1 MDTGYQGWWTMPH
14 NDALP
19 AIPTAKE
26 SAAQSASGAPSAAV
40 AAVPKS
46 LIDELED
53 AIAHTD
59 LRHRA
64 TVMRRLT
71 DLFIMNGAGFSE
83 EHIAMFD
90 EVMSRLVAAIDSSAR
105 AEFGDLIAKN
115 PNAPAKTSR
124 ILALDDE
131 IKVAGPILSHSKAL
145 DEATLIEGAKTKSQD
160 HLYAISLRDTIGE
173 AVTDVLLERGDTEVV
188 RSTAKNPGA
197 KFSEFGHTTLVTRS
211 KEDGELALRVWARS
225 DIPRQH
231 LLSLFAAASE
241 DVQKQ
246 LESADRQKVQL
257 YRYLVAQA
265 KSQIQTK
272 MRENS
277 PSYALALP
285 YVEALYRSGDL
296 NGESLAA
303 FARAGK
309 FDEVTVAL
317 SLLCDLPVGHIER
330 AVVHHRADHLMV
342 LAKAIGLSWDTTRAI
357 LQMRGPAKSVSTAE
371 LEANGLSFA
380 KLQQKTA
387 VSAMHFY
394 RLRARAEAQLETV

>member
-1 MDTGYQGWWTMPH
+1 MPLR
-14 NDALP
+14 DAPP

-26 SAAQSASGAPSAAV
+26 SAAHSASGTQSAAI
-40 AAVPKS
+40 AAAPQS

-71 DLFIMNGAGFSE
+71 DLFIMNGVGFSE
-83 EHIAMFD
+83 DHIAMFD

-131 IKVAGPILSHSKAL
+131 IKVAGPILSHSKVL

-160 HLYAISLRDTIGE
+160 HLYAISLRDSIGE

-211 KEDGELALRVWARS
+211 KADGELALRVWARS

-246 LESADRQKVQL
+246 LESADRQKVHL

-265 KSQIQTK
+265 KTQIQTK

-277 PSYALALP
+277 PSYAAALP
-285 YVEALYRSGDL
+285 YVEALHRSGSL
-296 NGESLAA
+296 NGESLAT

-342 LAKAIGLSWDTTRAI
+342 LAKAIGLTWETTRAI
-357 LQMRGPAKSVSTAE
+357 LQMRGPAKSVSAAE
-371 LEANGLSFA
+371 LEASGLSFA
-380 KLQQKTA
+380 KLQRKTA

-394 RLRARAEAQLETV
+394 RLRARAEVQLETV

>member
-1 MDTGYQGWWTMPH
+1 MPH
-14 NDALP
+14 RDAPP
-19 AIPTAKE
+19 AIPNVQE
-26 SAAQSASGAPSAAV
+26 SAAQGASAARP
-40 AAVPKS
+40 AAAAAPRS

-83 EHIAMFD
+83 EHVAMFD
-90 EVMSRLVAAIDSSAR
+90 EVMSRLVTAIDSSAR
-105 AEFGDLIAKN
+105 AEFGDLLAKN
-115 PNAPAKTSR
+115 PHAPAKTSR
-124 ILALDDE
+124 LLALDDE
-131 IKVAGPILSHSKAL
+131 IKVAGPILSHSKVL
-145 DEATLIEGAKTKSQD
+145 DDATLIEGAKTKSQD

-173 AVTDVLLERGDTEVV
+173 AITDVLLERGDTEVV

-211 KEDGELALRVWARS
+211 REDGELALRVWSRS

-241 DVQKQ
+241 DVQRQ
-246 LESADRQKVQL
+246 LETADRQKVQL

-272 MRENS
+272 LREDS
-277 PSYALALP
+277 SSYAQARP
-285 YVEALYRSGDL
+285 QVEALHRSGGL
-296 NGESLAA
+296 NGDSLAG
-303 FARAGK
+303 FAQAGK
-309 FDEVTVAL
+309 FDEVTIAL
-317 SLLCDLPVGHIER
+317 SLLCDLPVGHVER

-342 LAKAIGLSWDTTRAI
+342 LAKAIGLSWETTRAI
-357 LQMRGPAKSVSTAE
+357 LQMRGPAKTVGAADM
-371 LEANGLSFA
+371 EANGLSFA

-394 RLRARAEAQLETV
+394 RLRARAEAQLEAV

>member
-1 MDTGYQGWWTMPH
+1 MPLKDTS
-14 NDALP
+14 A
-19 AIPTAKE
+19 AIPVAGE
-26 SAAQSASGAPSAAV
+26 SAAQGASSAQLGVIAPAT
-40 AAVPKS
+40 KS

-64 TVMRRLT
+64 AVMRRLT
-71 DLFIMNGAGFSE
+71 DLFIMNGTGFSE

-115 PNAPAKTSR
+115 PRAPAKTTR
-124 ILALDDE
+124 LLALDDE
-131 IKVAGPILSHSKAL
+131 IKVAGPILSHSKVL

-160 HLYAISLRDTIGE
+160 HLYAISLRDSIGE

-197 KFSEFGHTTLVTRS
+197 RFSEFGHTTLVTRS
-211 KEDGELALRVWARS
+211 RQDGELALRVWTRA

-231 LLSLFAAASE
+231 LLSLFASASE
-241 DVQKQ
+241 DVQMQ
-246 LESADRQKVQL
+246 LEAADRQKVQL

-265 KSQIQTK
+265 KSQIQTSI
-272 MRENS
+272 RENS
-277 PSYALALP
+277 ASYAQARPFVEELHRTGALDGEMLAK
-285 YVEALYRSGDL
+285 
-296 NGESLAA
+296 
-303 FARAGK
+303 FAQAGK

-317 SLLCDLPVGHIER
+317 SLLCDLPVGHVER
-330 AVVHHRADHLMV
+330 AIVHHRADHLMV
-342 LAKAIGLSWDTTRAI
+342 LAKAIGLSWETTRAI
-357 LQMRGPAKSVSTAE
+357 LRMRGPSRSIGASE
-371 LEANGLSFA
+371 LEANAQSFA

-387 VSAMHFY
+387 VSAMNFY
-394 RLRARAEAQLETV
+394 RLRARAEAQLESAQ

>member
-1 MDTGYQGWWTMPH
+1 MPH
-14 NDALP
+14 RNASP
-19 AIPTAKE
+19 AISTVQN
-26 SAAQSASGAPSAAV
+26 SAAPNASGTPPDAA
-40 AAVPKS
+40 AAASKS

-53 AIAHTD
+53 AIAHAD

-71 DLFIMNGAGFSE
+71 DLFIMNGSGFSD
-83 EHIAMFD
+83 EHVAMFD
-90 EVMSRLVAAIDSSAR
+90 EVMSRLIAAIDSSAR
-105 AEFGDLIAKN
+105 AEFGNLLAKN
-115 PNAPAKTSR
+115 PNAPTKTSR

-131 IKVAGPILSHSKAL
+131 IIVAGPILSHSKVL
-145 DEATLIEGAKTKSQD
+145 DEATLIESARTKSQD

-173 AVTDVLLERGDTEVV
+173 AVTDVLLERGDTTVV

-211 KEDGELALRVWARS
+211 HEDAELALRVWARS

-231 LLSLFAAASE
+231 LLSLFASASE
-241 DVQKQ
+241 EVQKQ
-246 LESADRQKVQL
+246 LETADRQKVQL

-272 MRENS
+272 MREGS
-277 PSYALALP
+277 TSYAQACRE
-285 YVEALYRSGDL
+285 VEALHRAGGL
-296 NGESLAA
+296 NGESLAK
-303 FARAGK
+303 FALAEK

-317 SLLCDLPVGHIER
+317 SLMCDLPVGHVER
-330 AVVHHRADHLMV
+330 AIVHHRADHLMV
-342 LAKAIGLSWDTTRAI
+342 LAKAIDLNWETTRAI
-357 LQMRGPAKSVSTAE
+357 LRMRGPARSTGVAD
-371 LEANGLSFA
+371 LEANAQSFA

-394 RLRARAEAQLETV
+394 RLRARAEAQLESIE

>member
-1 MDTGYQGWWTMPH
+1 MKSRERLKMPLKDTS
-14 NDALP
+14 A
-19 AIPTAKE
+19 AIPVAGE
-26 SAAQSASGAPSAAV
+26 SAAQGASSAQLGVIAPAT
-40 AAVPKS
+40 KS

-64 TVMRRLT
+64 AVMRRLT
-71 DLFIMNGAGFSE
+71 DLFIMNGTGFSE

-115 PNAPAKTSR
+115 PRAPAKTTR
-124 ILALDDE
+124 LLALDDE
-131 IKVAGPILSHSKAL
+131 IKVAGPILSHSKVL

-160 HLYAISLRDTIGE
+160 HLYAISLRDSIGE

-197 KFSEFGHTTLVTRS
+197 RFSEFGHTTLVTRS
-211 KEDGELALRVWARS
+211 RQDGELALRVWTRA

-231 LLSLFAAASE
+231 LLSLFASASE
-241 DVQKQ
+241 DVQMQ
-246 LESADRQKVQL
+246 LEAADRQKVQL

-265 KSQIQTK
+265 KSQIQTSI
-272 MRENS
+272 RENS
-277 PSYALALP
+277 ASYAQARPFVEELHRTGALDGEMLAK
-285 YVEALYRSGDL
+285 
-296 NGESLAA
+296 
-303 FARAGK
+303 FAQAGK

-317 SLLCDLPVGHIER
+317 SLLCDLPVGHVER
-330 AVVHHRADHLMV
+330 AIVHHRADHLMV
-342 LAKAIGLSWDTTRAI
+342 LAKAIGLSWETTRAI
-357 LQMRGPAKSVSTAE
+357 LRMRGPSRSIGASE
-371 LEANGLSFA
+371 LEANAQSFA

-387 VSAMHFY
+387 VSAMNFY
-394 RLRARAEAQLETV
+394 RLRARAEAQLESAQ

>member
-1 MDTGYQGWWTMPH
+1 MPH
-14 NDALP
+14 NDAP
-19 AIPTAKE
+19 SAIPNVKE
-26 SAAQSASGAPSAAV
+26 STAQSASGAPPNAA
-40 AAVPKS
+40 AAASKS
-46 LIDELED
+46 LIDDLED

-64 TVMRRLT
+64 AVMRRLT
-71 DLFIMNGAGFSE
+71 DLFIMNGAAFSE

-105 AEFGDLIAKN
+105 AEFGDLLATN

-131 IKVAGPILSHSKAL
+131 IRVAGPILSHSKAI

-173 AVTDVLLERGDTEVV
+173 AVTDVLLERGGTEVV

-197 KFSEFGHTTLVTRS
+197 KFSDFGHTTLVTRS
-211 KEDGELALRVWARS
+211 REDGELALRVWSRS

-241 DVQKQ
+241 DVQRQ
-246 LESADRQKVQL
+246 LETADRQKVQL

-265 KSQIQTK
+265 KSQIQTT

-277 PSYALALP
+277 SSYAQARP
-285 YVEALYRSGDL
+285 QVEALHRAGGL
-296 NGESLAA
+296 NGESLAS
-303 FARAGK
+303 FAKAEK
-309 FDEVTVAL
+309 FDEVTIAL
-317 SLLCDLPVGHIER
+317 SLLCDLPVGHVER
-330 AVVHHRADHLMV
+330 AIVHHRADHLMV
-342 LAKAIGLSWDTTRAI
+342 LAKAIGLSWETTRAI
-357 LQMRGPAKSVSTAE
+357 LQMRGPAKSVSATE
-371 LEANGLSFA
+371 MESNGLSFA

-394 RLRARAEAQLETV
+394 RLRARAEAQLEAG